1 MKKLHIVILAAVAVV
16 IAGLLTMMKDLTTY
30 DSIASAK
37 SKEGKYVHLIAKL
50 DKTKPIVYDP
60 VKDPNFLSFYALDS
74 LGGETKVVYRNAKPS
89 EFEHS
94 ERIVLKGTMQG
105 DVFECREILLKC
117 PSKYKDDPTQQMKKL
132 EGEAAP
138 AVSANGGET
147 QNTASAPA
155 PSARTESTE

>member
-1 MKKLHIVILAAVAVV
+1 MKKLHIVILVAVAVV

-30 DSIASAK
+30 DSIASAR

-50 DKTKPIVYDP
+50 DKTRPIVYDP

-74 LGGETKVVYRNAKPS
+74 LGGQTRVVYRNAKPS

-117 PSKYKDDPTQQMKKL
+117 PSKYKDDPTQQMKNL
-132 EGEAAP
+132 EGGAAP
-138 AVSANGGET
+138 AAATNPAGPEPA
-147 QNTASAPA
+147 ASAA
-155 PSARTESTE
+155 VPSARTESIE